1 MENLKKDETVEET
14 TIDENQE
21 ENDNVEENENESDES
36 KDESDENEDESTDD
50 DIYAEELDNLV
61 TKADKADKLENKIAG
76 DAYKYRKNKGGD
88 SEAEAEEEPKYVTRE
103 EMIASEQRILK
114 AQTDTII
121 DSMSSSQT
129 ESKLIR
135 WHLENS
141 INPTGNVRNDVE
153 NAKVL
158 ANKRKM
164 LQQNELSKKAVQSAN
179 SKGKGS
185 GAGQKKSVKSET
197 KLSDQDQK
205 IIKVANMTWNA
216 STGRYE
222 GKKTFYAP
230 NATEGQRTGRL

>member
-1 MENLKKDETVEET
+1 MENLKNNEVEET

-21 ENDNVEENENESDES
+21 ENDNVEENEVDEV
-36 KDESDENEDESTDD
+36 EESTEEAEEESADD

-61 TKADKADKLENKIAG
+61 SKADKADKLEKKISG
-76 DAYKYRKNKGGD
+76 DAYKYRRNKKEG
-88 SEAEAEEEPKYVTRE
+88 SEADGDEDSPKYVTRE
-103 EMIASEQRILK
+103 EMLASEQRILK

-121 DSMSSSQT
+121 ESMSSSPS

-164 LQQNELSKKAVQSAN
+164 LQENILAKKSAQSAN
-179 SKGKGS
+179 SKGKGT
-185 GAGQKKSVKSET
+185 GVGQKKTVKTET
-197 KLSDQDQK
+197 AISPQDQK
-205 IIKVANMTWNA
+205 MIKMANMTWNA
-216 STGRYE
+216 KTGRYE
-222 GKKTFYAP
+222 GNKTFYNP
-230 NATEGQRTGRL
+230 NAPEGQKTGRL